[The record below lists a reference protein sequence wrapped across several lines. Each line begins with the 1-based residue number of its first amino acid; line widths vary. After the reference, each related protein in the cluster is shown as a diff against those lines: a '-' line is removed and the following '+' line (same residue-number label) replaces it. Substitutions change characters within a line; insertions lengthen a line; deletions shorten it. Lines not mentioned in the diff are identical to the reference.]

1 MAKKKPWGITLATIL
16 LVISGIMTLLG
27 ALVSLFLGALLGAIL
42 PSEVSG
48 YVGVMMIFM
57 ALIYIVMGAAYIV
70 VAYFLWDRKTWAWWV
85 AIILAVIGIPL
96 GLTSILALSLTGLL
110 MLALNV
116 IVIIGLLQKDSKKYC
131 KVKLNF

>member
-16 LVISGIMTLLG
+16 LVISGILTLIG
-27 ALVSLFLGALLGAIL
+27 ALVSLFLGTLLGAIL

-57 ALIYIVMGAAYIV
+57 ALIYIVMGAAYIA

-85 AIILAVIGIPL
+85 AIVLAVIGIPL
-96 GLTSILALSLTGLL
+96 GLTSILALSLTGIV
-110 MLALNV
+110 MIALNV

>member
-16 LVISGIMTLLG
+16 LVISGIITLLG
-27 ALVSLFLGALLGAIL
+27 ALVSLFLGTLLGAIL

-57 ALIYIVMGAAYIV
+57 ALIYIVMGAAYIA
-70 VAYFLWDRKTWAWWV
+70 VAYFLWERKTWAWWV

-116 IVIIGLLQKDSKKYC
+116 VVIIGLLQKDSKKYC